1 MKIIDCFTF
10 YNELDMLKFRL
21 EYLKDV
27 VDAFVLVEARVTHSG
42 KPKPLVFDA
51 HKARFAGYNI
61 VHVIVDDMPGGD
73 DAWTRERFQRNAIDR
88 GLQQLHLQ
96 DGDRILISDVDEIPR
111 RELLRLPVPPG
122 LYCLE
127 MQMYYFNVCTR
138 AEQPWYA
145 ASLVF
150 WELYNDNPRPQQYR
164 QAGTVAIRNA
174 GWHFSYFGTPEFIS
188 NKIQMFAHQEFNSQ
202 QYTDYA
208 AIATR
213 MANGA
218 DLFDRPYVRFQK
230 VPEQP
235 QSLPPGY
242 EQLGKQQL
250 V

>member
-1 MKIIDCFTF
+1 MKTTDCFIF

-27 VDAFVLVEARVTHSG
+27 VDVFVLVEATVTHSG

-51 HKARFAGYNI
+51 HKADFAQYTI
-61 VHVIVDDMPGGD
+61 VHVIVDDMPDGD

-88 GLQQLHLQ
+88 GLQRLTLHG
-96 DGDRILISDVDEIPR
+96 DDRIVISDVDEIPR
-111 RELLRLPVPPG
+111 REMLQQDIPSG

-145 ASLVF
+145 ASLVT
-150 WELYNDNPRPQQYR
+150 YDVYKNNPQPQQYR
-164 QAGTVAIRNA
+164 QTGAVAICDA

-208 AIATR
+208 TIATR

-218 DLFDRPYVRFQK
+218 DLFDRPYVRFER
-230 VPEQP
+230 VPELP
-235 QSLPPGY
+235 QNLPPGY